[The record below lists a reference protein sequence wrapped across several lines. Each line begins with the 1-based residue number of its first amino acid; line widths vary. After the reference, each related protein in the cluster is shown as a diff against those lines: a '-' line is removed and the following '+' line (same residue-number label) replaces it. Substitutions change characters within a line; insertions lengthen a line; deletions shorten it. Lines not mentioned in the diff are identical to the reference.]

1 MPDFQTA
8 IIFLCATHAV
18 NKGGERNKIMT
29 DENADKTF
37 TQADID
43 ALNAKHQ
50 EEMNAFAGKLRAEFK
65 EKEAKAKAEAEMSAK
80 QANMTELEKAN
91 AQLEELRAKYQE
103 KEDILAITNQKDET
117 RKLMSELG
125 LDEKC
130 LDYVFVP
137 KDIESTKSR
146 AQAFKEYIENV
157 KKETFES
164 SVKSTIPGAGK
175 QEEKSAFLTGL
186 EKGLQ

>member
-1 MPDFQTA
+1 
-8 IIFLCATHAV
+8 
-18 NKGGERNKIMT
+18 MT
-29 DENADKTF
+29 DNGSEKAF

-65 EKEAKAKAEAEMSAK
+65 EKEAKAKAEAKAEAQNAIK

-91 AQLEELRAKYQE
+91 AQIEELRAKYQE
-103 KEDILAITNQKDET
+103 KEDILAITSQKDET
-117 RKLMSELG
+117 RKFISELG

-137 KDIESTKSR
+137 KDIETTKSR
-146 AQAFKEYIENV
+146 ALAFKEYVENV
-157 KKETFES
+157 RKQTFES
-164 SVKSTIPGAGK
+164 SIKSIVPGAGK
-175 QEEKSAFLTGL
+175 TDSKNAFLSGM
-186 EKGLQ
+186 EKGLRR